1 MPVAGTLEIADGRY
15 SVRFERR
22 LPHSVDQVWRA
33 VSDPAVL
40 AEWFPAEIE
49 LELREG
55 GTVRQSFP
63 GDIRMP
69 PGTVTACDPPRL
81 LEFVESSEGL
91 PLAGAGDDRLMR
103 YELTPDGDG
112 CVLVFVNAFGD
123 RAGAA
128 SFATGWETC
137 LDALEQVLDGKE
149 VSVPENFASLH
160 EQYVASFGP
169 PDGSAERGPDG
180 WTVAFER
187 QLPYPKDATWE
198 ALAGAAPDATAL
210 ASGDAVPP
218 GFTAGFAAGGT
229 VTEADAPKALEF
241 RAETDGAAAGTVRW
255 RMEQGPGGA
264 RIHLT
269 HTLPEQFADRRVEA
283 LAAWHARLERLADEL
298 GDGPPSRPSGRVEEF
313 EEHYRALNG

>member
-22 LPHSVDQVWRA
+22 LPHSVDRVWRA

-63 GDIRMP
+63 GGIRMP

-91 PLAGAGDDRLMR
+91 PLDGAGDDRLMR

-149 VSVPENFASLH
+149 VTVPENYASLH
-160 EQYVASFGP
+160 EEYVASFGP

-180 WTVAFER
+180 WTISFER
-187 QLPYPKDATWE
+187 QLPYPKDAAWK
-198 ALAGAAPDATAL
+198 ALAGAAPDETDL
-210 ASGDAVPP
+210 AAGDAVPS
-218 GFTAGFAAGGT
+218 GFTAGRAAGGS
-229 VTEADAPKALEF
+229 VTEVDAPKVLEF
-241 RAETDGAAAGTVRW
+241 RTESAGTVRW
-255 RMEQGPGGA
+255 RLEQGPGGA
-264 RIHLT
+264 RVHLT
-269 HTLPEQFADRRVEA
+269 HLLPGDEPADRRVGD
-283 LAAWHARLERLADEL
+283 LAEWHARLERLADEL
-298 GDGPPSRPSGRVEEF
+298 GGRGPRPSGRVEEL
-313 EEHYRALNG
+313 EAHYRALHG